1 MKMIKVTK
9 AVIFSFTLA
18 SVCYA
23 GAIPPCA
30 ISNLTALTGTYGE
43 TIDLKWTA
51 PGDDGTGTGNVSG
64 YLVKYSSLSYIGK
77 DDFYASWVST
87 WTQSWVAADFGTEEN
102 HTVTGLNQ
110 DATYWFCIKAYD
122 DVTNYGIWNSSSDVV
137 PAVNTK
143 NWNYAERV
151 EISISLSTDTISA
164 GSVDPGTEFYIAT
177 SSIGV
182 ENTGNF
188 TEKFILQCSISS
200 PANWAV
206 TGSTPSANNEFR
218 MLGVFN
224 SVQPSSADYDV
235 YLDTI
240 TTTQAASSDIR
251 YAGDRYGYNVS
262 TGKSKWL
269 WLNFTPPASEPDEK
283 EEQTIMITITAE
295 KQ

>member
-1 MKMIKVTK
+1 MIKVTK
-9 AVIFSFTLA
+9 AVIFSFTTYLLSSISYA
-18 SVCYA
+18 SS
-23 GAIPPCA
+23 IPPCA

-64 YLVKYSSLSYIGK
+64 YLVKYSSLGYIGK
-77 DDFYASWVST
+77 DDFDAPWVST

-110 DATYWFCIKAYD
+110 GATYWFCIKAYD
-122 DVTNYGIWNSSSDVV
+122 EQPTYGIWNSSGDVST
-137 PAVNTK
+137 VNTN
-143 NWNYAERV
+143 NWNYAEWV
-151 EISISLSTDTISA
+151 EISITLSTDTISA

-182 ENTGNF
+182 ENTGNV
-188 TEKFILQCSISS
+188 TEKFILECSISN

-224 SVQPSSADYDV
+224 SVQPSSGDYDV

-240 TTTQAASSDIR
+240 TTTPATSSDNR
-251 YAGDRYGYNVS
+251 YAGDQYGYNVS
-262 TGKSKWL
+262 TGQSKWL

-283 EEQTIMITITAE
+283 EEQTITITITVE